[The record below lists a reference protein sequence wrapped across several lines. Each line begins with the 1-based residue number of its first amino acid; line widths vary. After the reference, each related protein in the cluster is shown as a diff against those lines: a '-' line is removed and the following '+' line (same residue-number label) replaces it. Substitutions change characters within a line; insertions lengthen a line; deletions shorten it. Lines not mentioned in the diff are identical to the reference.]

1 MIPRLAN
8 FLPLAALLLLAA
20 AVPAAAQTNFSTNAP
35 IVNFRLPTFTPE
47 GNREWLVRGS
57 EARILSQDLID
68 IRELTLAIFKGDATE
83 HVDTMILSPAAR
95 VQPSTAVA
103 TGDATLRVLNDD
115 FEVTGRAW
123 RYDHRQKR
131 VSIAKDVHV
140 VFKAELKDYL
150 K

>member
-1 MIPRLAN
+1 MTLSLAH
-8 FLPLAALLLLAA
+8 FAFVAPLLLLAA
-20 AVPAAAQTNFSTNAP
+20 APANAQTNFSTNAP
-35 IVNFRLPTFTPE
+35 ILNFRLPTFTPK

-68 IRELTLAIFKGDATE
+68 IRELTLTVFKGDATE
-83 HVDTMILSPAAR
+83 HIDTMLLSPSAR

-103 TGDATLRVLNDD
+103 TGDATIRVINDD
-115 FEVTGRAW
+115 FEVTGLNW
-123 RYDHRQKR
+123 RYDHKQKR